1 MQYLIDLQLVRE
13 FATLTKELRLAKEGV
28 HPVEGFIHLSAYEK
42 MQVRHRYL
50 AGVHFDLHLQVKC
63 SLIKGS
69 DQCYFEATNEIEP
82 DNDEKWTLLNCGVFL
97 PLIENQSFD
106 NDFGRPVN
114 YGYDW
119 VDMTFDLI
127 FQKYALAMPK
137 TDLILRRFEDENAF
151 PVKLVS
157 NLDQEKYPRI
167 ETGYF
172 D

>member
-1 MQYLIDLQLVRE
+1 MQYLIDLNLVRE
-13 FATLTKELRLAKEGV
+13 FATLTKELRLAKEGA
-28 HPVEGFIHLSAYEK
+28 HPVEGFINLSAYET

-50 AGVHFDLHLQVKC
+50 ASVYFDLHLQVKC
-63 SLIKGS
+63 SDG
-69 DQCYFEATNEIEP
+69 DECYFSATSNIEP
-82 DNDEKWTLLNCGVFL
+82 ENYEKWTLLNCGVFL
-97 PLIENQSFD
+97 PLIESQTFD

-119 VDMTFDLI
+119 ADMTFDLI
-127 FQKYALAMPK
+127 FQKYALATPK